1 VKARLKNNL
10 AFKQAIEHRPLQ
22 TSQIVKR
29 TSNIELKSSYGADFS
44 NSQAN
49 SYSRGK
55 LNNIPQRSK
64 YSVGKVSSSMGLNE
78 TRNMPL
84 NINNLRPNTSI
95 NFYELAK
102 NLDKTQGSK
111 AAKVII
117 DS

>member
-1 VKARLKNNL
+1 
-10 AFKQAIEHRPLQ
+10 
-22 TSQIVKR
+22 
-29 TSNIELKSSYGADFS
+29 
-44 NSQAN
+44 
-49 SYSRGK
+49 
-55 LNNIPQRSK
+55 
-64 YSVGKVSSSMGLNE
+64 MGLNE